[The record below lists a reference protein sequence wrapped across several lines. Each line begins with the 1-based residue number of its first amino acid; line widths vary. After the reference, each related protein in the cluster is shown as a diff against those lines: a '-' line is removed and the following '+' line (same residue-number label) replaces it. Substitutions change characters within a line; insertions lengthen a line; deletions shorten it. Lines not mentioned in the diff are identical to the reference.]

1 MTEALIDLEIRF
13 THQQDHLE
21 QLDRVIYQ
29 QQQQIDRLLE
39 KIELLEKRLKTIGDS
54 NILTAGEDVPPPHY

>member
-1 MTEALIDLEIRF
+1 MTDALIDLEIRF

-29 QQQQIDRLLE
+29 QQQLIDRLNE
-39 KIELLEKRLKTIGDS
+39 KVELLEKRPKTLGDS
-54 NILTAGEDVPPPHY
+54 NILTASEDIPPPHY